1 MAFLHLYLLKK
12 HHFFHLFLKNLQ
24 VYICNQL
31 LHNKVQLL
39 LIQLLYIEVYL
50 YKYIR
55 PEMKFGSLE
64 ELKNQISN
72 DKQEVLNFLNS
83 QVK

>member
-1 MAFLHLYLLKK
+1 MSDQIQVLKMTKKIMFHFEANLYGRE
-12 HHFFHLFLKNLQ
+12 
-24 VYICNQL
+24 
-31 LHNKVQLL
+31 
-39 LIQLLYIEVYL
+39 IEVYL

-64 ELKNQISN
+64 ELKNQLSN

-83 QVK
+83 QVR